1 MNLNQVKSS
10 CGNVFVR
17 LKDKQIVQA
26 DRDYNEL
33 TALGHVTHQDEATD
47 IPSSLQRF
55 RENNQMIKPIA
66 QTYNIPFI

>member
-1 MNLNQVKSS
+1 MNMNQVKSS

-26 DRDYNEL
+26 DKLYTDL

-47 IPSSLQRF
+47 IPPSLQKF
-55 RENNQMIKPIA
+55 REMNQMIKPIS

>member
-26 DRDYNEL
+26 DRAAHEL

-47 IPSSLQRF
+47 IPDSL
-55 RENNQMIKPIA
+55 
-66 QTYNIPFI
+66 